1 MYDIYD
7 IELTDVKTN
16 AELKKLLIGIT
27 RKPVV
32 IDDIDCFLDL
42 TGQRKTYSEKEMNHL
57 QELQEAATTKKSK
70 MMSQVTLSGFL
81 NFIGGIWSART
92 SERLIVF
99 TTN

>member
-42 TGQRKTYSEKEMNHL
+42 TGQR
-57 QELQEAATTKKSK
+57 
-70 MMSQVTLSGFL
+70 
-81 NFIGGIWSART
+81 R
-92 SERLIVF
+92 R
-99 TTN
+99 

>member
-1 MYDIYD
+1 
-7 IELTDVKTN
+7 
-16 AELKKLLIGIT
+16 
-27 RKPVV
+27 
-32 IDDIDCFLDL
+32 
-42 TGQRKTYSEKEMNHL
+42 MNHL

-92 SERLIVF
+92 GERLIVF